1 MENMTTTE
9 APCEAMRLPFLNG
22 VYIAVDALRD
32 AYLIVDGPYCVFT
45 KAEMQYCH
53 NLRSRLLPPIGHRRV
68 VHTGQVQDREE
79 VKSLSTDRTSQVDAI
94 FAGVCAQ
101 PDAGIVLSTT
111 FDFHELVG
119 FPMKEITRRHARPGG
134 PLVCHIPSRSLGGTW
149 LEGYSR
155 TCEALA
161 QSVTLRPGKRK
172 KNTVAVVG
180 YLFDRDEPD
189 HAGNLREL
197 KRLLAGL
204 GLSVRS
210 VWLSG
215 GGRAELEAAESADL
229 VISFPYAREAART
242 VAKRTGARLCEVDL
256 PLGLSATER
265 FLLKVGASVGRRKQ
279 AAALA
284 AEESRGAV
292 RDTQAHALRVIAGRG
307 AEILQED
314 PQLTA
319 RLSELCSELGL
330 LAGPRASGDPQRRV
344 CFAPTADS
352 FSSEVVHVPMGY
364 PNYIEHPV
372 CERPFLGYSG
382 FRHLVDRVAGAILR
396 SETAANTRS

>member
-1 MENMTTTE
+1 MTTTE
-9 APCEAMRLPFLNG
+9 APCEAVRLPFLNG
-22 VYIAVDALRD
+22 VYVAVDALRD

-53 NLRSRLLPPIGHRRV
+53 NLRSRLLPPVGHRRV

-79 VKSLSTDRTSQVDAI
+79 VKSLSTDRTAQVDAI
-94 FAGVCAQ
+94 FAGVIAQ

-119 FPMKEITRRHARPGG
+119 FPLKEITRRHALSSR

-149 LEGYSR
+149 LEGYAR
-155 TCEALA
+155 TCETLA
-161 QSVTLRPGKRK
+161 RGVTLRPGRRK
-172 KNTVAVVG
+172 KNAAALVG

-197 KRLLAGL
+197 RRLLGGL
-204 GLSVRS
+204 GLSVES

-215 GGRAELEAAESADL
+215 GGRAELEAAERASL
-229 VISFPYAREAART
+229 VISLPYAREAARV
-242 VAKRTGARLCEVDL
+242 VAKRTGAKLCEADL

-265 FLLKVGASVGRRKQ
+265 FLLKVAGAAGRRGR

-284 AEESRGAV
+284 AEESRSAV
-292 RDTQAHALRVIAGRG
+292 RDTQAHALRIIAGRG
-307 AEILQED
+307 ADILQDD
-314 PQLTA
+314 PHLDA
-319 RLSELCSELGL
+319 SLRELCSELGL
-330 LAGPRASGDPQRRV
+330 LHDPKFSGGTQPRV
-344 CFAPTADS
+344 CFAPTAES
-352 FSSEVVHVPMGY
+352 FPSETVHVPMGY

-372 CERPFLGYSG
+372 CERPFLGYAG
-382 FRHLVDRVAGAILR
+382 FRHMVDRVASAILR
-396 SETAANTRS
+396 GEAATNPRS